1 MEEFT
6 APGQQDIYWLKMST
20 FSQNYWTIDMEVNH
34 VFFDFDTPVP
44 INSVAKGVV
53 LDSGT
58 SFIITPT
65 EDYDNI
71 INYLSYDLGFQFD
84 DVSEST
90 DVKQTYCTEADYE
103 RFPDLWFKI
112 NDTNFKLPKT
122 SYLYRLAEQD
132 TCYLLLIAKNFFSTP
147 MYILGNIFLHNYYT
161 IYDLENE
168 LIGMAT
174 AKQVNYKIGEREMM
188 QQIKDKNQPKLIS
201 VSDAP

>member
-90 DVKQTYCTEADYE
+90 DVKQT
-103 RFPDLWFKI
+103 
-112 NDTNFKLPKT
+112 
-122 SYLYRLAEQD
+122 
-132 TCYLLLIAKNFFSTP
+132 
-147 MYILGNIFLHNYYT
+147 
-161 IYDLENE
+161 
-168 LIGMAT
+168 
-174 AKQVNYKIGEREMM
+174 
-188 QQIKDKNQPKLIS
+188 
-201 VSDAP
+201 